1 MTLRLE
7 NNWRFKSIESLEK
20 KNFGPVPKDKSS
32 IVTRLWRLRQT
43 PINEF
48 EVDDIRFMILQG
60 VGLSYLLIEAIDLLE
75 KNLLTEGNYYDGDL
89 LNSVLQLDKQQWGQ
103 IREQWDKVD
112 TLIKDRLD
120 FLRTIRPKLE
130 IENFYNCRPT

>member
-1 MTLRLE
+1 MKLE

-20 KNFGPVPKDKSS
+20 KNFGPVPKDESS

-48 EVDDIRFMILQG
+48 ELDDIRFMILQG
-60 VGLSYLLIEAIDLLE
+60 VGLSYLLTEATHLLE
-75 KNLLTEGNYYDGDL
+75 KNLLTEGSYYEGDL
-89 LNSVLQLDKQQWGQ
+89 LNSVLHLNKEQWGQ
-103 IREQWDKVD
+103 AREHWDKVD
-112 TLIKDRLD
+112 ILIKDQLD

-130 IENFYNCRPT
+130 IDNFYN

>member
-7 NNWRFKSIESLEK
+7 NNWRFKSIEKLEK
-20 KNFGPVPKDKSS
+20 KTFGPVPKDESS

-75 KNLLTEGNYYDGDL
+75 KNLLIEGNYYDGDL

-103 IREQWDKVD
+103 IREQWGKVD

-130 IENFYNCRPT
+130 IDNFYNCRPM